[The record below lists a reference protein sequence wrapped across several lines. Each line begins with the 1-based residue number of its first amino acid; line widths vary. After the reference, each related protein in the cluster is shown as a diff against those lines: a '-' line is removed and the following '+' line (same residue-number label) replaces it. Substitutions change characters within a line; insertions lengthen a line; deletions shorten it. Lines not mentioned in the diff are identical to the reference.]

1 MQHSQKAGIYP
12 VDVGFFFLW
21 IIIPAFILKIGREMR
36 NWANNQNQGTMKR
49 NVLIIMAFFL
59 SLNILAQEKPG
70 DKEQILKTIDK
81 AYVQGLQNGKNIE
94 NIKKGFHPGFNLLGV
109 DQNDNLTKLPIYTW
123 YDMVEGRIEAGKK
136 PEVETT
142 AKYPLVDITGNAA
155 VVKVEL
161 YREGKMI
168 FTDYLSLYKF
178 EEGWRIVSKI
188 YHRM

>member
-1 MQHSQKAGIYP
+1 MKKLSVLALVVLLSAGLFAQETSR
-12 VDVGFFFLW
+12 DREM
-21 IIIPAFILKIGREMR
+21 ILK
-36 NWANNQNQGTMKR
+36 N
-49 NVLIIMAFFL
+49 
-59 SLNILAQEKPG
+59 
-70 DKEQILKTIDK
+70 IDK
-81 AYVQGLQNGKNIE
+81 AYVQGIQNVKGIE
-94 NIKKGFHPGFNLLGV
+94 NIQKGFHPGFNLLGV
-109 DQNDNLTKLPIYTW
+109 DQNNQLTKLPIYTW
-123 YDMVEGRIEAGKK
+123 ADLVKKRSAAGEA
-136 PEVETT
+136 PSVETT

>member
-1 MQHSQKAGIYP
+1 MRRDLPYRFRNIHHY
-12 VDVGFFFLW
+12 
-21 IIIPAFILKIGREMR
+21 ILIFQEQVR
-36 NWANNQNQGTMKR
+36 NWSFNQKPDLMKR
-49 NVLIIMAFFL
+49 SILFSIAVLL
-59 SLNILAQEKPG
+59 SLTIMAQEKPT
-70 DKEQILKTIDK
+70 DKDMILKTIEK
-81 AYVQGLQNGKNIE
+81 AYVQGLQNGNEIDNIL
-94 NIKKGFHPGFNLLGV
+94 KGFHPGFNLLGM
-109 DQNDNLTKLPIYTW
+109 DQNNHLTKFPIYTW
-123 YDMVEGRIEAGKK
+123 YDVVEARIAAGEK

-142 AKYPLVDITGNAA
+142 AKYPLVDITGKAA